1 VSEDFTLTVSR
12 EIAASA
18 EVLFDAWLE
27 PRSLGIWLRPSVVS
41 QTRAELEPWVGGE
54 FRIVMVRDDAELLHS
69 GRYLEI
75 DRPRR
80 LVFSWSSPAT
90 GHRESIVTVTFQAR
104 ADSTLVEIH
113 QVGLADEQA
122 RAGHHEGWS
131 DALRELEAFSDERS

>member
-1 VSEDFTLTVSR
+1 VNQDFTVTVSR
-12 EIAASA
+12 AIAASA
-18 EVLFDAWLE
+18 EALFDAWLD
-27 PRSLGIWLRPSVVS
+27 PRSLGIWLRPSVIS
-41 QTRAELEPWVGGE
+41 QTRAEVDPRVGGE
-54 FRIVMVRDDAELLHS
+54 FRIVMVRHGAEILHS

-80 LVFSWSSPAT
+80 LAFSWSSPAT

-113 QVGLADEQA
+113 QVGLADEEA

-131 DALRELEAFSDERS
+131 DILRELEAFQR

>member
-1 VSEDFTLTVSR
+1 VTEGFTLTVSR

-18 EVLFDAWLE
+18 EALFGAWLE
-27 PRSLGIWLRPSVVS
+27 PRSLSIWLRPSVIS
-41 QTRAELEPWVGGE
+41 QTRAEIDPRVGGG
-54 FRIVMVRDDAELLHS
+54 FRIVMVRDDTEVLHS

-90 GHRESIVTVTFQAR
+90 GHRKSIVTVTFQAR
-104 ADSTLVEIH
+104 DDLTLVEIC
-113 QVGLADEQA
+113 QVGLPDEQA

-131 DALRELEAFSDERS
+131 DILRELESFQR

>member
-1 VSEDFTLTVSR
+1 MKEDFAVTVSR

-18 EVLFDAWLE
+18 EALFDAWLE
-27 PRSLGIWLRPSVVS
+27 PRSLGIWLRPSVIS
-41 QTRAELEPWVGGE
+41 QTRAEVDPRVGGE
-54 FRIVMVRDDAELLHS
+54 FRVVMVRDGAEVLHC

-80 LVFSWSSPAT
+80 LVFSWRSAAT
-90 GHRESIVTVTFQAR
+90 GHRDSIVTVTFQTR
-104 ADSTLVEIH
+104 ADLTLVERH

-131 DALRELEAFSDERS
+131 DALRELEVFQR

>member
-1 VSEDFTLTVSR
+1 VTEDFTLTVSR

-18 EVLFDAWLE
+18 EALFDAWLE
-27 PRSLGIWLRPSVVS
+27 PRSLGIWLRPSVIS
-41 QTRAELEPWVGGE
+41 RTRAEIDPRVGGE
-54 FRIVMVRDDAELLHS
+54 FRIVMVRDDAEVLHC

-80 LVFSWSSPAT
+80 LMFSWSSPAT

-104 ADSTLVEIH
+104 ADATLVEIH
-113 QVGLADEQA
+113 QVGLADEAA

-131 DALRELEAFSDERS
+131 DILRELEAFQR

>member
-1 VSEDFTLTVSR
+1 VKEDFALTVSR
-12 EIAASA
+12 EIAAPA
-18 EVLFDAWLE
+18 EALFDAWLE
-27 PRSLGIWLRPSVVS
+27 PRSLNIWLRPSVIA
-41 QTRAELEPWVGGE
+41 QTRAEIDPRVGGE
-54 FRIVMVRDDAELLHS
+54 FRIVMVRDDAEVLHS

-104 ADSTLVEIH
+104 AESTLVEIH

-131 DALRELEAFSDERS
+131 DILRELAAFQR